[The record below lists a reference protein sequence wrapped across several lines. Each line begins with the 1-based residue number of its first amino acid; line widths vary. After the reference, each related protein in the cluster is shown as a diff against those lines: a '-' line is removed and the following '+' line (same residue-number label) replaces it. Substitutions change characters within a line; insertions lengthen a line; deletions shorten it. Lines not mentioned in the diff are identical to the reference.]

1 MKNLSVL
8 LAVLGVLSVSGV
20 VSAAETSP
28 TAMTCVGSV
37 VTQRPMWQ
45 RVLSFG
51 VLGALAHEETTV
63 GFPGIAGG
71 TDAIRALKSRNA
83 DLELILS
90 VWGERMSPQL
100 MSSDFICTAPNQK
113 PMRLAYRKSAA
124 GEGGVTTIA
133 DADPLNK

>member
-1 MKNLSVL
+1 MKKVAVL
-8 LAVLGVLSVSGV
+8 LAVSGLVSVSGV
-20 VSAAETSP
+20 VSAADSLH
-28 TAMTCVGSV
+28 TAMTCVGTV

-51 VLGALAHEETTV
+51 ILGGLAHEETTV
-63 GFPGIAGG
+63 GFPMITGG

-100 MSSDFICTAPNQK
+100 VSSDFICTAPNQK